1 VLLIF
6 RVFVVFILKTFS
18 NLFLNISG
26 KMANISPENYV
37 AEARKAIK
45 NQVLQRALADLQ
57 NRFGR
62 GTAESYRRL
71 PEGPGLRL
79 KAHDIRMKTIENLD
93 VVLETLAANIRKNG
107 GRVFFARDGQAAIH
121 YCLEVA
127 QRHRVKRV
135 VKGKSMVSEE
145 IGLNDALIH
154 SGIDVS
160 ETDLGE
166 YIIQL
171 AGETPSHIIA
181 PAIHKTRDD
190 VGSLFADKLDIPFET
205 DPPRLTW
212 IARKALRKKFVTA
225 DMGTSG
231 CNIACAE
238 TGHIATVSN
247 EGNIRMSTTLPRIH
261 IAIMGMERVAARL
274 EDHDILLRLLCRG
287 AAAQDM
293 ATYVSYIGGPR
304 SANQADGPE
313 EFHLVVLDNGR
324 SRILADEQFREML
337 CCIRCAACLNVC
349 PVYGKI
355 GGHSY
360 GYAYSGPVGAVVTPL
375 LVGINRAKDLCLGE
389 TLCGACQ
396 DICPVNINLPRMLLA
411 LRAKL
416 AEGDT
421 AWGVT
426 PADRKE
432 KFLFQAWS
440 WMIGNRKWY
449 DLALKLAATGQ
460 KLFTQKDGMIRRLP
474 PPSHGWTKGRDIRP
488 LAAES
493 FVRRWKKGI

>member
-1 VLLIF
+1 MSAQVCEGL
-6 RVFVVFILKTFS
+6 RLKKKD
-18 NLFLNISG
+18 
-26 KMANISPENYV
+26 KMTKITTENYV

-62 GTAESYRRL
+62 GTAECYRRL

-79 KAHDIRMKTIENLD
+79 KAHEVRMQTVENLD

-107 GRVFFARDGQAAIH
+107 GQVFFAEDGQAAVN

-127 QRHRVKRV
+127 QRHKVSRV

-145 IGLNDALIH
+145 IGLNDALID

-190 VGSLFADKLDIPFET
+190 VGSLFADKLDIPYET

-212 IARKALRKKFVTA
+212 IARKALREKFLAA

-231 CNIACAE
+231 CNMACAE
-238 TGHIATVSN
+238 TGHITTVSN
-247 EGNIRMSTTLPRIH
+247 EGNIRMSTTLPRVH

-274 EDHDILLRLLCRG
+274 EDHDMLLRLLCRG
-287 AAAQDM
+287 AAAQNM

-304 SANQADGPE
+304 SAHQADGPQ

-349 PVYGKI
+349 PVYAKI

-411 LRAKL
+411 LRTKL

-426 PADRKE
+426 PVDRKE

-440 WMIGNRKWY
+440 WMIRNRSLY
-449 DLALKLAATGQ
+449 DLAVKLAAMGQ
-460 KLFTQKDGMIRRLP
+460 KFLTQKDGMIRRLP
-474 PPSHGWTKGRDIRP
+474 PPIHGWTKARDIKP
-488 LAAES
+488 LAAQS
-493 FVRRWKKGI
+493 FISRWKKGTK

>member
-1 VLLIF
+1 
-6 RVFVVFILKTFS
+6 
-18 NLFLNISG
+18 
-26 KMANISPENYV
+26 MAKITTENYV
-37 AEARKAIK
+37 AEAKKAIK
-45 NQVLQRALADLQ
+45 NQVLQEALADLQ
-57 NRFGR
+57 HRFGR
-62 GTAESYRRL
+62 GTAECYRQL
-71 PEGPGLRL
+71 PEGPDLRL
-79 KAHDIRMKTIENLD
+79 RAHDIRMKDIENLD
-93 VVLETLAANIRKNG
+93 VVLETLVANIRKNG
-107 GRVFFARDGQAAIH
+107 GHVYFAEDGQAAVN

-127 QRHRVKRV
+127 HKHKVRRV

-145 IGLNDALIH
+145 IGLNDALVEA
-154 SGIDVS
+154 GIDVS

-181 PAIHKTRDD
+181 PAIHKTRNEI
-190 VGSLFADKLDIPFET
+190 GSLFADKLDIPYDD

-212 IARKALRKKFVTA
+212 AARKVLREKFLAA

-238 TGHIATVSN
+238 TGHITTLSN

-261 IAIMGMERVAARL
+261 MAFMGMERVAARL

-287 AAAQDM
+287 AAAQNM

-304 SANQADGPE
+304 SAGEVDGPQ

-324 SRILADEQFREML
+324 SRILADEEFREML

-349 PVYGKI
+349 PVYAKI

-360 GYAYSGPVGAVVTPL
+360 GYPYSGPVGAVVTPL
-375 LVGINRAKDLCLGE
+375 LVGINRASDLCQGE

-396 DICPVNINLPRMLLA
+396 DICPVNIDIPRMLLA
-411 LRAKL
+411 LRTKL
-416 AEGDT
+416 AEGDS

-426 PADRKE
+426 PAGRIE
-432 KFLFQAWS
+432 RLLFQAWS
-440 WMIGNRKWY
+440 WMIRNRRLY
-449 DLALKLAATGQ
+449 DAAIKLAATGQ
-460 KLFTQKDGMIRRLP
+460 RLFAQKDDMIGRLP
-474 PPSHGWTKGRDIRP
+474 PPVHGWTKGRDIKP

-493 FVRRWKKGI
+493 FISRWKKSL

>member
-1 VLLIF
+1 MSAQVGEGL
-6 RVFVVFILKTFS
+6 RLKKKDRMTR
-18 NLFLNISG
+18 ITT
-26 KMANISPENYV
+26 ENYV

-45 NQVLQRALADLQ
+45 NQVLQKALADLQ
-57 NRFGR
+57 HRFGR
-62 GTAESYRRL
+62 GTAECYRRL
-71 PEGPGLRL
+71 PEGPDLRL
-79 KAHDIRMKTIENLD
+79 KAHEVRMKAIENLD
-93 VVLETLAANIRKNG
+93 VVLETLAVNVRKNG
-107 GRVFFARDGQAAIH
+107 GQVFFAKDAQAAVN

-127 QRHRVKRV
+127 HQHKVRRV

-145 IGLNDALIH
+145 IGLNDALIDA
-154 SGIDVS
+154 GIEVS

-181 PAIHKTRDD
+181 PAIHKTRHD
-190 VGSLFADKLDIPFET
+190 VGSLFADQLEIPYED

-212 IARKALRKKFVTA
+212 IARKALREKFLAA

-238 TGHIATVSN
+238 TGHITTVSN

-261 IAIMGMERVAARL
+261 VAIMGMERVAARL
-274 EDHDILLRLLCRG
+274 EDHDMLLRLLCRG
-287 AAAQDM
+287 AAAQNM
-293 ATYVSYIGGPR
+293 ATYVSYVGGPR
-304 SANQADGPE
+304 SAHQADGPQ

-324 SRILADEQFREML
+324 SRILADAEFREML

-349 PVYGKI
+349 PVYAKI

-360 GYAYSGPVGAVVTPL
+360 GYAYTGPVGAVVTPL
-375 LVGINRAKDLCLGE
+375 LVGINRSKDLCLGE

-396 DICPVNINLPRMLLA
+396 EACAVNIDLPRMLLA
-411 LRAKL
+411 LRTKL

-421 AWGVT
+421 EWGVT

-432 KFLFQAWS
+432 RLLFQAWS
-440 WMIGNRKWY
+440 WMIRNRGLY
-449 DLALKLAATGQ
+449 DIAVKLAATGQ
-460 KLFTQKDGMIRRLP
+460 KLFSQKDDMIRHLP
-474 PPSHGWTKGRDIRP
+474 PPAGAWTKERDMRP
-488 LAAES
+488 FAAES
-493 FVRRWKKGI
+493 FIKRWKAKGI

>member
-1 VLLIF
+1 MEQSGKAF
-6 RVFVVFILKTFS
+6 ELKTCG
-18 NLFLNISG
+18 LI
-26 KMANISPENYV
+26 KMVKITTENYV

-45 NQVLQRALADLQ
+45 NEVLQRALADLQ

-62 GTAESYRRL
+62 GTAECYRRL
-71 PEGPGLRL
+71 PEGPDLRL
-79 KAHDIRMKTIENLD
+79 RAHETRMKDIENLD

-107 GRVFFARDGQAAIH
+107 GQVFFAKDGQAAVN

-127 QRHRVKRV
+127 HKHKVRRV

-145 IGLNDALIH
+145 IGLNDALIDA
-154 SGIDVS
+154 GIDVS

-181 PAIHKTRDD
+181 PAIHKTRHD
-190 VGSLFADKLDIPFET
+190 VGSLFADKLHIPYEN
-205 DPPRLTW
+205 DPPRLTR
-212 IARKALRKKFVTA
+212 IARKALRQKFLTA

-238 TGHIATVSN
+238 TGHITTVSN
-247 EGNIRMSTTLPRIH
+247 EGNIRMSITLPRVH

-274 EDHDILLRLLCRG
+274 EDHDMLLRLLCRG
-287 AAAQDM
+287 AAAQNM

-304 SANQADGPE
+304 SAHQADGPQ
-313 EFHLVVLDNGR
+313 EFHLIVLDNGR
-324 SRILADEQFREML
+324 SRMLADEEFREML

-349 PVYGKI
+349 PVYAKI

-411 LRAKL
+411 LRTKL

-421 AWGVT
+421 VWGVT
-426 PADRKE
+426 PANRNE

-440 WMIGNRKWY
+440 WIIRNRGLY
-449 DLALKLAATGQ
+449 DVAVKLAAMGQ
-460 KLFTQKDGMIRRLP
+460 KLLTPKGGMIRRLP
-474 PPSHGWTKGRDIRP
+474 PPVHAWTKERDIRP
-488 LAAES
+488 LAAKS
-493 FVRRWKKGI
+493 FISRWKKGIK

>member
-1 VLLIF
+1 MTKI
-6 RVFVVFILKTFS
+6 TT
-18 NLFLNISG
+18 
-26 KMANISPENYV
+26 ENYV

-62 GTAESYRRL
+62 GTAECYRRL
-71 PEGPGLRL
+71 PEGPDLRL
-79 KAHDIRMKTIENLD
+79 KAHEIRMKTIENLD
-93 VVLETLAANIRKNG
+93 VVLETLAANVLKNG
-107 GRVFFARDGQAAIH
+107 GHVFFAKDSRAAVD

-127 QRHRVKRV
+127 RRHQVRRV

-145 IGLNDALIH
+145 IDLNAALMDA
-154 SGIDVS
+154 GIEVS

-181 PAIHKTRDD
+181 PAIHKTRND
-190 VGSLFADKLDIPFET
+190 VGSLFAAKLDIPYED
-205 DPPRLTW
+205 DPPKLTW
-212 IARKALRKKFVTA
+212 IARKALRQKFLAA

-238 TGHIATVSN
+238 TGHITTVSN
-247 EGNIRMSTTLPRIH
+247 EGNIRMSTTLPKVH
-261 IAIMGMERVAARL
+261 MAFMGMERVAARL

-287 AAAQDM
+287 AAAQNM

-304 SANQADGPE
+304 QADQADGPQ
-313 EFHLVVLDNGR
+313 EFHLVILDNGR
-324 SRILADEQFREML
+324 SRILADAEFREML

-349 PVYGKI
+349 PVYAKI

-360 GYAYSGPVGAVVTPL
+360 GYAYTGPVGAVVTPL

-396 DICPVNINLPRMLLA
+396 EACAVNIDLPRMLLA

-416 AEGDT
+416 AEGDP
-421 AWGVT
+421 AWGVK

-432 KFLFQAWS
+432 KIFWQAWS
-440 WMIGNRKWY
+440 MMIRKRAVY
-449 DLALKLAATGQ
+449 DFVLRLAALVQ
-460 KLFTQKDGMIRRLP
+460 KLMPQRDGMIRRLP
-474 PPSHGWTKGRDIRP
+474 PPVSGWTQGRDLRP
-488 LAAES
+488 LAKES
-493 FVRRWKKGI
+493 FIQRWRKGF

>member
-1 VLLIF
+1 MN
-6 RVFVVFILKTFS
+6 K
-18 NLFLNISG
+18 
-26 KMANISPENYV
+26 KMTKISPENYV
-37 AEARKAIK
+37 AEARKAIQ

-71 PEGPGLRL
+71 PEGPDLRL
-79 KAHDIRMKTIENLD
+79 KAHEIRMQTIENLD
-93 VVLETLAANIRKNG
+93 VILETLAANIRKSG
-107 GRVFFARDGQAAIH
+107 GRVFFAKDGQAAIN

-127 QRHRVKRV
+127 QRHNVKRV

-145 IGLNDALIH
+145 IGLNDALIN
-154 SGIDVS
+154 SGIDVA

-190 VGSLFADKLDIPFET
+190 VGSLFADKLDIPYET

-212 IARKALRKKFVTA
+212 IARKALREKFVAA

-238 TGHIATVSN
+238 TGHITTVSN
-247 EGNIRMSTTLPRIH
+247 EGNIRMSTTLPRVH

-287 AAAQDM
+287 AAAQKI

-304 SANQADGPE
+304 AANQADGPE

-349 PVYGKI
+349 PVYAKI

-411 LRAKL
+411 LRNKL

-421 AWGVT
+421 VWGVT
-426 PADRKE
+426 PVDRKE
-432 KFLFQAWS
+432 KMLFQAWS
-440 WMIGNRKWY
+440 WMVRNRKRY
-449 DLALKLAATGQ
+449 DFALKLAATGQ
-460 KLFTQKDGMIRRLP
+460 KLFTQKNGMIRRLP
-474 PPSHGWTKGRDIRP
+474 PPSHGWTKGRDIKP

-493 FVRRWKKGI
+493 FIRRWKKGIR